1 MGRIKQSNPAVST
14 TDRRNSKNP
23 AHKNLLAPYQPG
35 QCGNPNGRPMGSR
48 QRITEKFIDDL
59 ADHYER
65 EGCKA
70 ILRVADENP
79 VAYLQIVCRLLPK
92 DVSLTVTTDMSNS
105 LPPEQLKR
113 IAEAW
118 MLSQQDDSILEGE
131 SVVVSN
137 EAAALPAPVE
147 AETALVPDRVKESV
161 RERVEFEDRV
171 AGEDDPTGVR
181 KRSTRPVV
189 RR

>member
-1 MGRIKQSNPAVST
+1 MGRIKQKNAVST
-14 TDRRNSKNP
+14 GSQTRG
-23 AHKNLLAPYQPG
+23 LLPPYQPG
-35 QCGNPNGRPMGSR
+35 QSGNPNGRPMGSR
-48 QRITEKFIDDL
+48 QKLTEKFIDDL
-59 ADHYER
+59 ANHYQL
-65 EGCKA
+65 EGAKA

-79 VAYLQIVCRLLPK
+79 VAYLQIICRLLPK
-92 DVSLTVTTDMSNS
+92 DINLSVSGDMSATM
-105 LPPEQLKR
+105 PQDQLKR

-118 MLSQQDDSILEGE
+118 MLSQQDDSVLECE
-131 SVVVSN
+131 SVVVN
-137 EAAALPAPVE
+137 REAAALPVPV
-147 AETALVPDRVKESV
+147 AEPMLAPDRVKEAV

>member
-1 MGRIKQSNPAVST
+1 MGRIKQTRPAVST
-14 TDRRNSKNP
+14 AKSIS
-23 AHKNLLAPYQPG
+23 NLLPPYKPG

-48 QRITEKFIDDL
+48 QKLTEKFISDL

-65 EGCKA
+65 EGAKA
-70 ILRVADENP
+70 IARVLDENP

-92 DVSLTVTTDMSNS
+92 DISLTVSNDLSSS

-118 MLSQQDDSILEGE
+118 MVSQTDDDALEGE
-131 SVVVSN
+131 SVVLSGK
-137 EAAALPAPVE
+137 ETAALPAPA
-147 AETALVPDRVKESV
+147 AEPMLAPARVKESV
-161 RERVEFEDRV
+161 AMKREFGDL
-171 AGEDDPTGVR
+171 DDDGDADPDKPR
-181 KRSTRPVV
+181 KRTTRPVV